1 VAGTAMQYK
10 AQRDASKRQQRQ
22 IGLQED
28 RNDKSNK
35 KVIQNVQQLMGQY
48 DPDARAQNQQ
58 QAQQDSEI
66 SLTDFLNESNASRD
80 DGNTTGRVSEV
91 YSTEKAKRITDQAE
105 VAANMARLMSK
116 MRAPTDSRMNE
127 QLNYADTAARVGGI
141 NQNRGN
147 MANAAGVDIRQAG
160 NPNPFL
166 MAMGSGMQSYGAY
179 RGTGASQPKPTPKT
193 YRT

>member
-1 VAGTAMQYK
+1 VGGAGMQYK
-10 AQRDASKRQQRQ
+10 AQRDATKRQQRQ
-22 IGLQED
+22 IGLQEN
-28 RNDKSNK
+28 RNDKSNQ

-66 SLTDFLNESNASRD
+66 SLADFLNEANAGRD

-105 VAANMARLMSK
+105 VAANMAKLMSK
-116 MRAPTDSRMNE
+116 MRAPTDTRMNE
-127 QLNYADTAARVGGI
+127 QLNFSDTAARVGGI
-141 NQNRGN
+141 NQ
-147 MANAAGVDIRQAG
+147 
-160 NPNPFL
+160 NPFL

-179 RGTGASQPKPTPKT
+179 RGVGASSPKPTPTT